1 MSHPKVQTALYDIQK
16 DFDCHILLSPC
27 STLLFSFGYSE
38 LQINRQNSSESLSS
52 LTSTTSHS
60 SMGSLKEQEAK
71 KKKKKSWVRKHWS
84 LTKFV
89 PKKFTRSLNVPSCMA
104 SMQDNIWQEKQI
116 HFHTFH
122 SFIQIIRKRDESNNI
137 CINLVIPN

>member
-1 MSHPKVQTALYDIQK
+1 MSHPKVQTALY
-16 DFDCHILLSPC
+16 DCHILLSPC

-104 SMQDNIWQEKQI
+104 SVQDNIWQEKQI
-116 HFHTFH
+116 HFIVSYKSSGNEMKVT
-122 SFIQIIRKRDESNNI
+122 I
-137 CINLVIPN
+137 LVSI